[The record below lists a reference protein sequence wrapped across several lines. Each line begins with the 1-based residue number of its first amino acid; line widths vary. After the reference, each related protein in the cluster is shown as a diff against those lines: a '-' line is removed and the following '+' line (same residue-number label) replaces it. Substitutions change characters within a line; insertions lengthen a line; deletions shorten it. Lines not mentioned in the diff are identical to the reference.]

1 MDDEDADTPEDG
13 SDDDEVEDDDAENQ
27 DDQQSTSSE
36 SDEYKKSSSDTESS
50 SEQET
55 GQAITRSFTRLKRQV
70 ETKCDTPLQKCYR
83 CGKILSTD
91 FCLCVYKIPFQCERC
106 NLTFAGLSEFQSH
119 MRSVHT
125 PNRIN
130 IGATNNIASKS
141 ATKEISQP
149 SVFFN
154 YSNAEPK
161 FESEFLRTE
170 RLQEVHTCQTCKETF
185 NTKLGLMAHSLNH
198 TEREETNTYKCS
210 HCNREFTSTVRLSI
224 HVTRMHIEEKK
235 FVCDVCNKGFRQE
248 MKTSIQCL
256 KKKTL
261 VVKWLAL
268 LFYIWEVLIENTA
281 K

>member
-13 SDDDEVEDDDAENQ
+13 SDEDEVEDDDAENQ
-27 DDQQSTSSE
+27 DQHSTSSE
-36 SDEYKKSSSDTESS
+36 SDEYKKPSSDSESP

-55 GQAITRSFTRLKRQV
+55 RRAITRSFTHQKRQV
-70 ETKCDTPLQKCYR
+70 EIKCDTSLQKCYR
-83 CGKILSTD
+83 CGRILSTD

-106 NLTFAGLSEFQSH
+106 NLTFAELLEFQSH

-130 IGATNNIASKS
+130 IGASNNIVSKS
-141 ATKEISQP
+141 ATKEINEP
-149 SVFFN
+149 SALFHS
-154 YSNAEPK
+154 SNTEPSC
-161 FESEFLRTE
+161 ESKLLRTE
-170 RLQEVHTCQTCKETF
+170 PVQEVHTCQTCKETF

-235 FVCDVCNKGFRQE
+235 FVCDVCNKGFR
-248 MKTSIQCL
+248 
-256 KKKTL
+256 
-261 VVKWLAL
+261 
-268 LFYIWEVLIENTA
+268 
-281 K
+281 